1 MPKNKREE
9 DTSNGAI
16 HDGHILQAV
25 KNLAGKLLSIKVRR
39 QIMVEYQV
47 QKGDT
52 IARVTQQLNTN
63 WKTLRRNNPDAI
75 GRSTKNGNWFL
86 KEGATVNVKNSFE
99 KSLQYVKQQQQQ
111 PDPAVSPPVCTPRN
125 NSKIIFPYTA
135 PPTTTSP
142 NQEEEQGKIVE
153 HTIQAGE
160 TLWGL
165 AVRKYHVHLEDIIA
179 ENGITDP
186 RTLQI
191 GQKIKIHLPESSG
204 EKPVVA
210 SWYGKDFH
218 GKPMANGDI
227 YDMNGA
233 TIAHKEIPLG
243 TEVELKNTKTG
254 EMVRAVV
261 TDRGPYV
268 DGRDV
273 DLSYGLAKKLSL
285 VEQGV
290 GSLVMRV
297 L

>member
-1 MPKNKREE
+1 MF
-9 DTSNGAI
+9 
-16 HDGHILQAV
+16 
-25 KNLAGKLLSIKVRR
+25 
-39 QIMVEYQV
+39 EYQV

-63 WKTLRRNNPDAI
+63 WETLHRNNPDAV
-75 GRSTKNGNWFL
+75 GRSTKNRNWFL
-86 KEGATVNVKNSFE
+86 KEGATVHVENSFE
-99 KSLQYVKQQQQQ
+99 KSLQHAEQQQKPEISKSQ
-111 PDPAVSPPVCTPRN
+111 PISIPRS
-125 NSKIIFPYTA
+125 NSKIVFPDAEILPPGA
-135 PPTTTSP
+135 PLQ
-142 NQEEEQGKIVE
+142 QEEKQGQIVE
-153 HTIQAGE
+153 HTLQAGE

-165 AVRKYHVHLEDIIA
+165 AVKKYHVHIEDIMA
-179 ENGITDP
+179 DNGITDP

-191 GQKIKIHLPESSG
+191 GQKIKIRLPESSR
-204 EKPVVA
+204 EEEPVVA

-227 YDMNGA
+227 YDMNAA
-233 TIAHKEIPLG
+233 TIAHKEMPLG
-243 TEVELKNTKTG
+243 TTVELKNTETG
-254 EMVRAVV
+254 EMVQAVV

>member
-1 MPKNKREE
+1 M
-9 DTSNGAI
+9 S
-16 HDGHILQAV
+16 
-25 KNLAGKLLSIKVRR
+25 
-39 QIMVEYQV
+39 EYQV

-52 IARVTQQLNTN
+52 IARVTRQLHTN
-63 WKTLRRNNPDAI
+63 WEDLRRNNPNAV

-86 KEGATVNVKNSFE
+86 KEGATVTAENSFE
-99 KSLQYVKQQQQQ
+99 KSLQHAERQQK
-111 PDPAVSPPVCTPRN
+111 PEITASSPISIPRS
-125 NSKIIFPYTA
+125 NSKIVFPNAIVPTSA
-135 PPTTTSP
+135 PLK
-142 NQEEEQGKIVE
+142 QGEEQGQMVE
-153 HTIQAGE
+153 HTLQAGE

-165 AVRKYHVHLEDIIA
+165 AVKKYHVHVKDIMA

-191 GQKIKIHLPESSG
+191 GQKIKIRLPAKSG

-243 TEVELKNTKTG
+243 TKVELKNTKTG
-254 EMVRAVV
+254 ELVRAVV

-273 DLSYGLAKKLSL
+273 DLSYGLAQKLSL